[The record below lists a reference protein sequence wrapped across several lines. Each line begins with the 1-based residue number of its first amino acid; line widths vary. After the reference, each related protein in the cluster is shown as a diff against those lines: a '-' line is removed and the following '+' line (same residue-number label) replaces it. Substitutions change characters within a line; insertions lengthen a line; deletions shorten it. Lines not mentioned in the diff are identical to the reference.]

1 MKRPSDNDYAP
12 YYADY
17 MKHIEGDDIIKI
29 LSDQLVEDKKLFDS
43 ISEVKAAYAYAEGKW
58 TIKEVVGHLIDVER
72 VMAYR
77 ALCIARG
84 EKQSLPGF
92 EQDDY
97 VENGK
102 FNKRTL
108 KNLIEEL
115 KLVRES
121 NLVMFKNFDEE
132 MLERRGTANNFEVT
146 ALSFLFI
153 IAGHQMHHIK
163 ILKERYLV

>member
-1 MKRPSDNDYAP
+1 MK
-12 YYADY
+12 
-17 MKHIEGDDIIKI
+17 IEN
-29 LSDQLVEDKKLFDS
+29 LFDS
-43 ISEVKAAYAYAEGKW
+43 ISEEKASYAYAEGKW

-102 FNKRTL
+102 FNERTL
-108 KNLIEEL
+108 ENLIG
-115 KLVRES
+115 R
-121 NLVMFKNFDEE
+121 
-132 MLERRGTANNFEVT
+132 
-146 ALSFLFI
+146 I
-153 IAGHQMHHIK
+153 
-163 ILKERYLV
+163 